1 MAADSVAILDA
12 LGIARAHV
20 VGASMGG
27 MIAQLIAARHP
38 ERVLSLASIMSSSG
52 APHLPAARPDV
63 LHALFRRPANPH
75 NFDALVE
82 HYVQLYK
89 LIGSPGF
96 PTPDDVARERVADS
110 LKRSNYPVGTARQMV
125 AVMASGDRSPEL
137 ARIRCKSL
145 VIHGTDDLLLPPA
158 AGRDTAAKIPDCRLV
173 LIPGMGHDLAPGLV
187 PILAAELRDHFT
199 PSSL

>member
-1 MAADSVAILDA
+1 
-12 LGIARAHV
+12 
-20 VGASMGG
+20 
-27 MIAQLIAARHP
+27 
-38 ERVLSLASIMSSSG
+38 
-52 APHLPAARPDV
+52 
-63 LHALFRRPANPH
+63 
-75 NFDALVE
+75 
-82 HYVQLYK
+82 
-89 LIGSPGF
+89 
-96 PTPDDVARERVADS
+96 
-110 LKRSNYPVGTARQMV
+110 MV